1 MSGGGGELRQA
12 RKLTRRPTLL
22 SLSLHSAVYRKTPG
36 LYIAERKG
44 HPFMHMQEDKFS
56 PQPPVLRAAQ
66 LAARRR
72 VLCSGRRVAG
82 GSATCA
88 PSVWAWHRPFKKSSA
103 GGRRSSSRRRQVH
116 LRTVPVLRNPF
127 PAGTSSSLCCS

>member
-1 MSGGGGELRQA
+1 MSGGGGELWQA

-22 SLSLHSAVYRKTPG
+22 SLHSAAYRKTPG
-36 LYIAERKG
+36 LSIAERKG

-56 PQPPVLRAAQ
+56 PEPPVLRAAL

-72 VLCSGRRVAG
+72 VFCSGRRVAG
-82 GSATCA
+82 GSAPCA
-88 PSVWAWHRPFKKSSA
+88 PSVWSWHRPFKKSSA
-103 GGRRSSSRRRQVH
+103 GGRRRSSSRRRQVH